1 MAGQPQPFN
10 HIKGPFIPASLQCT
24 TGRFRHS
31 FDYTP
36 NDEIHIDLKSA
47 ALLARPSGKKKRGL
61 QHVEGGGSV
70 HQRAQACTG
79 VPCRAQARVCAYMH
93 KVLAVATHQLGFGVH
108 GGYVSRGAG
117 AAVGGSLHAHHV
129 GAHGHLPL
137 HLRNNSG
144 TDILTSKLGFTLH
157 PGAQQSSLA
166 PLFFFFYFLII

>member
-1 MAGQPQPFN
+1 M
-10 HIKGPFIPASLQCT
+10 
-24 TGRFRHS
+24 
-31 FDYTP
+31 
-36 NDEIHIDLKSA
+36 E
-47 ALLARPSGKKKRGL
+47 KKKREL

-70 HQRAQACTG
+70 HQRAPACTG
-79 VPCRAQARVCAYMH
+79 VPWRAQACVCAYMH

-144 TDILTSKLGFTLH
+144 TDILTSKLGLFY
-157 PGAQQSSLA
+157 SSSWSPTEQPCTIFFFVHQHHLNKFLVCVKSYLEII
-166 PLFFFFYFLII
+166 LFFLILVHLVLDLVLASDW

>member
-1 MAGQPQPFN
+1 MFCTLRYTSGSGWAAPALQP
-10 HIKGPFIPASLQCT
+10 HKGPFYSSQSLQCT

-70 HQRAQACTG
+70 QERAGACTG
-79 VPCRAQARVCAYMH
+79 VHRRARAGVCAYMR
-93 KVLAVATHQLGFGVH
+93 KALGAATHQLGFGVH
-108 GGYVSRGAG
+108 GGYVGGGAG

-137 HLRNNSG
+137 HLRSSSG
-144 TDILTSKLGFTLH
+144 TDVKTGIG
-157 PGAQQSSLA
+157 
-166 PLFFFFYFLII
+166 